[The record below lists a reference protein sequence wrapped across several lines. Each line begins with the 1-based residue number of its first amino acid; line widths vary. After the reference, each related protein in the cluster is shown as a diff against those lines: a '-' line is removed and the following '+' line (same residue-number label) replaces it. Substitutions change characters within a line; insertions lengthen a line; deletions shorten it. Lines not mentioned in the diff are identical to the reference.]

1 VGLED
6 VSMATMIT
14 SECINCGACEP
25 ECPNNA
31 ISQGEEIY
39 VIDPLLCTECVGFH
53 DYEAC
58 AAVCPVDCCVADPNN
73 VEAEEVLIARAR
85 ELHKDIDFGE
95 TYESR
100 FRKDGG
106 KPGPVDQSL
115 VPESP
120 RGEAVVSAPPPA
132 KPKSEDRS
140 RPAAPSPALKP
151 EAREHPSQPATQ
163 VPKAAKPEK
172 RFPGEVSTSFKEM
185 LLQFEGSGP
194 LARTLPRISIFVLQP
209 LLGALPHQAKKDLER
224 AVGNPVFFSAT
235 GATGLNILAN
245 MVLYPVILVGIVAAI
260 MGVDTLFSQKIN
272 IYVLIGLIL
281 GLLEAVYRLR
291 EGIFHVRPAEEMVL
305 DAAVYGVPLSYAFR
319 QLITSHAG
327 IIVAS
332 AVPVDGFYEKGF
344 TEKIERQ
351 RRYGDVYT
359 LEDWGK
365 AYFLQ
370 LEFPRKMPEIGLPGR
385 QELPGELPD
394 YDYDLALKDGHFV
407 VKGKCTDERVRRISS
422 SVGAFPTE
430 FTTVIPLRERIYGFS
445 HRFENKLLEVL
456 LLKESH
462 KDLGISRL

>member
-1 VGLED
+1 
-6 VSMATMIT
+6 MATMIT

-73 VEAEEVLIARAR
+73 VETEEVLVARAR

-106 KPGPVDQSL
+106 RAGPVDQGS
-115 VPESP
+115 VPEAP
-120 RGEAVVSAPPPA
+120 RGGAVVPAPPPG
-132 KPKSEDRS
+132 KPKSQDS
-140 RPAAPSPALKP
+140 SKPAAPSPTLQP
-151 EAREHPSQPATQ
+151 EAREHPSKPAAQ
-163 VPKAAKPEK
+163 VPKVAKPDK
-172 RFPGEVSTSFKEM
+172 HFPGEVSTSFREM
-185 LLQFEGSGP
+185 LLQFESRSP
-194 LARTLPRISIFVLQP
+194 LARTLPRIFIFVLQP
-209 LLGALPHQAKKDLER
+209 LLGALPHQAQKDLER

-235 GATGLNILAN
+235 RATGLNILAN
-245 MVLYPVILVGIVAAI
+245 MVLYPAILVGIVAAT
-260 MGVDTLFSQKIN
+260 MGVDVLFSQKIN
-272 IYVLIGLIL
+272 IYLLIGLIL

-291 EGIFHVRPAEEMVL
+291 EGIFHVRPVEEVVFG
-305 DAAVYGVPLSYAFR
+305 AAAYGVPLSYALR
-319 QLITSHAG
+319 QLMPSHAG
-327 IIVAS
+327 IIRAS
-332 AVPVDGFYEKGF
+332 TVPVDGFYEKGF
-344 TEKIERQ
+344 TEKIDRQ

-385 QELPGELPD
+385 QELPDELPD

-407 VKGKCTDERVRRISS
+407 VKGRCTDERVRRISS
-422 SVGAFPTE
+422 SIGAFPTE

-456 LLKESH
+456 LLKESR
-462 KDLGISRL
+462 KGPGD